1 MPPQTA
7 SEDQQYKVKVRHYQR
22 SIGFVHHI
30 NDVRTTCDHVQYVD
44 DWTTWESRSPS
55 GVDSSLQT
63 AADEEVQWINAKK
76 MALNYDKTK
85 ETRICFKKKR
95 HTSRR

>member
-1 MPPQTA
+1 MCATWTAKLCNQIASIILMPRQTA

-22 SIGFVHHI
+22 FI
-30 NDVRTTCDHVQYVD
+30 D
-44 DWTTWESRSPS
+44 DWTTWGSRSPS
-55 GVDSSLQT
+55 GVDSSLQIAT
-63 AADEEVQWINAKK
+63 DEVAQWTTTNK

-85 ETRICFKKKR
+85 EMHIWFKKKR